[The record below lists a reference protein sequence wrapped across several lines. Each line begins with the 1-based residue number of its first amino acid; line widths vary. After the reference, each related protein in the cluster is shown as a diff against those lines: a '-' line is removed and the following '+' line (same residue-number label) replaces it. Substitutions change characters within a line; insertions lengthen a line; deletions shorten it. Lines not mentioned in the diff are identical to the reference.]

1 MNLRTIAIL
10 LGAAIGLAAHETG
23 KGHAVSVTGLVVD
36 TGCYL
41 SHDSKGEK
49 HRECAEACARAGVA
63 LAILDPATGALYL
76 PVAVDHKNPNER
88 LMPFI
93 EKKVKV
99 TGTVMQKGGLRGI
112 ALKTVEA
119 AP

>member
-1 MNLRTIAIL
+1 MIRMIPLFLA
-10 LGAAIGLAAHETG
+10 GATWLAGHDPG
-23 KGHAVSVTGLVVD
+23 KGGRPVTVNGLVVD

-49 HRECAEACARAGVA
+49 HHGCAESCARAGVP
-63 LAILDPATGALYL
+63 LAILDPATGNLYL

-88 LMPFI
+88 LMPFV
-93 EKKVKV
+93 EKKVKA
-99 TGTVMQKGGLRGI
+99 TGAVIQKGGLRGI